1 MDRMEQYSVRR
12 VKQLLAESW
21 EHSRIVRQ
29 LEGLSKKKKIQ
40 RLIEQFRSK
49 RPGDYGGRSGS
60 RVQRQKT
67 SHRGLNEAMSGR
79 RNEHAFE
86 KL

>member
-1 MDRMEQYSVRR
+1 
-12 VKQLLAESW
+12 
-21 EHSRIVRQ
+21 
-29 LEGLSKKKKIQ
+29 
-40 RLIEQFRSK
+40 LIEQFRSK

-67 SHRGLNEAMSGR
+67 SHRGLNEAMSGQ